1 MKTKRSRVEREGRFR
16 PLPKAG
22 NGVQLLLIQSVDHL
36 GKQGDVVSVKRGY
49 ALNYLLPQGL
59 ATIATNHHKRMV
71 EKHRARLME
80 IEKARLASLRQL
92 SEAIAKQ
99 SVTIEANANEEGHL
113 YGSVNANDIAAALKG
128 AGFHITTDQVRLEGP
143 LKELGLYTVK
153 IHLHA
158 EIDAELKV
166 WVVPTVT
173 AETAAEEKGEKAPK
187 GDKPEKAKADKG
199 AKAEKGEKA
208 AKSAI

>member
-1 MKTKRSRVEREGRFR
+1 MRTKRSRVAREGRYK

-36 GKQGDVVSVKRGY
+36 GKQGDVVTVKRGY

-59 ATIATNHHKRMV
+59 ATVATDHHRRMV
-71 EKHRARLME
+71 EKHKARLQE

-92 SEAIAKQ
+92 ADAISKQ

-113 YGSVNANDIAAALKG
+113 YGSVNVNEIAAALKA
-128 AGFHITTDQVRLEGP
+128 AGFSITNDQVRLEGP

-153 IHLHA
+153 IHLHHD
-158 EIDAELKV
+158 IDAELKV

-173 AETAAEEKGEKAPK
+173 AEPPAADKGEKT
-187 GDKPEKAKADKG
+187 
-199 AKAEKGEKA
+199 KAEKVEK
-208 AKSAI
+208 K

>member
-1 MKTKRSRVEREGRFR
+1 MRTKSDRTVHEGRFKK
-16 PLPKAG
+16 LPQG
-22 NGVQLLLIQSVDHL
+22 PTGGVQLLLIQSVDHL
-36 GKQGDVVSVKRGY
+36 GKQGDVVNVKRGY

-59 ATIATNHHKRMV
+59 ATVATAHHKRMV
-71 EKHRARLME
+71 DKHKARLQE
-80 IEKARLASLRQL
+80 IEKARLATLRQL

-113 YGSVNANDIAAALKG
+113 YGSVNAHEITAALKA
-128 AGFHITTDQVRLEGP
+128 AGFHITMDQVRLEGP

-153 IHLHA
+153 IHLHQ

-173 AETAAEEKGEKAPK
+173 VEPPAAGTEKDKAPK
-187 GDKPEKAKADKG
+187 VEKTEKPEKAKA
-199 AKAEKGEKA
+199 EKK
-208 AKSAI
+208 